1 MVNALNKRFAKTVRY
16 HRTVI
21 ESCAPK
27 ENGDLVPFT
36 IACRRARRKQL
47 FTGGSALIDLSKHVF
62 ERLRKDQGSI
72 LYRGRKEEDSS
83 QVLVLAP
90 TKEEPEPESLKRLEN
105 EYSLR
110 EELDPAWA
118 ARPIE
123 LTFHWNRPV
132 LVLEDPGGMPL
143 SELLGQASDLGS
155 SLRLAIDLVTT
166 AAFAADQGGEAGRRL
181 VDVAPAV

>member
-1 MVNALNKRFAKTVRY
+1 M
-16 HRTVI
+16 
-21 ESCAPK
+21 
-27 ENGDLVPFT
+27 
-36 IACRRARRKQL
+36 
-47 FTGGSALIDLSKHVF
+47 IDLSKHVF
-62 ERLRKDQGSI
+62 EPLRKDQGSI

-90 TKEEPEPESLKRLEN
+90 TKEEPESLKRLEN

-118 ARPIE
+118 ARPIG

-155 SLRLAIDLVTT
+155 SLRLAIDLVTAIGRLHHRGLIHKDIKPANALMNSAT
-166 AAFAADQGGEAGRRL
+166 GKAWLTGFGIASRLPRERQSPDHPEFIAGTL
-181 VDVAPAV
+181 AYMAPEQTGRIVL